1 MLPKRLHSSHVLLR
15 VEPSRFVACQDI
27 HLTLLPPW
35 DETCIPEAIEQLRAA
50 LSGLKPFT
58 LTFTRLSYWPS
69 LDRPRLLC
77 AECLPTD
84 ELKALQQALL
94 NAFGRKDDKPFQP
107 HVTLVRM
114 QRGGRAAAGKSE
126 MDRELSLVQ
135 AINSVEL
142 FLSRTQADKGYQNLA
157 SLPLAA
163 PRCRWRDLLSQSLI
177 RIAGLSR
184 RLIHPGKAEKATRS
198 KGPSQIAI
206 GTPSQSGAPKCCN
219 S

>member
-1 MLPKRLHSSHVLLR
+1 MRKMLPKRLHSSHVLSR
-15 VEPSRFVACQDI
+15 VEPSWLVSVPRYPSHSVAPVGRDLYSGS
-27 HLTLLPPW
+27 HRT
-35 DETCIPEAIEQLRAA
+35 TTR
-50 LSGLKPFT
+50 GLKRVEAFHAYLHAPKLLAEF
-58 LTFTRLSYWPS
+58 
-69 LDRPRLLC
+69 DRPRLLC

-135 AINSVEL
+135 AIDSVEL

-157 SLPLAA
+157 SLPSQRLA
-163 PRCRWRDLLSQSLI
+163 
-177 RIAGLSR
+177 G
-184 RLIHPGKAEKATRS
+184 G
-198 KGPSQIAI
+198 G
-206 GTPSQSGAPKCCN
+206 GTFSARASFELQAYRGG
-219 S
+219 